1 MPAPR
6 KKFAFVRFVARWT
19 FRFAAAILLVAIAA
33 TAYVF
38 SGAVYR
44 YLVVFPREARDWE
57 AIRASRTSVELD
69 DGWEEYRGICHSHSE
84 LSHDSEVPFPE
95 ILAAAKEA
103 DIRFICMSDHPQNG
117 LADFS
122 KGWKGEHDG
131 VLFVRGFEMK
141 YGFMPWGLPDDTILD
156 AGAPPDELAAR
167 IDSLGGVLFF
177 AHSEEEREWDLPQL
191 AGMEIYN
198 IHTDLKQRGSDG
210 LMGLLPDILLS
221 QGTYPDHVMR
231 LIFTPQ
237 TAILKRWDDL
247 NKTRPIAG
255 IAGNDCHQN
264 NGVRGYF
271 TENNS
276 LLLRKTSDDDI
287 GEIPLNAVTKAL
299 LSMAFGPLTP
309 GRMLFR
315 KDLDPYVRS
324 IRFVNTHVLVKGE
337 LNEASLLDALRRGRS
352 FIAFDIMADAR
363 GFVFL
368 ADVQGEKAVMG
379 EAKPFSAG
387 TRLEAESPCEV
398 RFTLLRDG
406 EPVQEEVGRRL
417 AFTPQTPGRYRVEAS
432 LRVNG
437 IWVPWVYTNPIRL
450 TDGTG
455 ADSVNG
461 SVLVN

>member
-1 MPAPR
+1 M
-6 KKFAFVRFVARWT
+6 ARWT

-33 TAYVF
+33 TAYIF

-44 YLVVFPREARDWE
+44 HLVVFPREARDWE
-57 AIRASRTSVELD
+57 SIRASRTSVELD
-69 DGWEEYRGICHSHSE
+69 DGWDEYRGICHSHSE

-103 DIRFICMSDHPQNG
+103 DIRFICMSDHPQDG
-117 LADFS
+117 KADFS

-156 AGAPPDELAAR
+156 AGAPPDDLAAR
-167 IDSLGGVLFF
+167 IESLGGVLFF

-191 AGMEIYN
+191 DGMEIYN

-210 LMGLLPDILLS
+210 LLGLLPDILVS
-221 QGTYPDHVMR
+221 QGAYPDHVMR

-247 NKTRPIAG
+247 NKIRPIAG

-264 NGVRGYF
+264 NGVRGYV
-271 TENNS
+271 TENDT

-287 GEIPLNAVTKAL
+287 GEVPLNAVTKAL

-309 GRMLFR
+309 GSMLFR
-315 KDLDPYVRS
+315 MDLDPYVRS
-324 IRFVNTHVLVKGE
+324 IRFVNTHVLVTGA

-352 FIAFDIMADAR
+352 FIAFDMIADAR

-368 ADVQGEKAVMG
+368 AECQGDKAVMG
-379 EAKPFSAG
+379 EARPFRPG
-387 TRLEAESPCEV
+387 MQLKAESPYEV
-398 RFTLLRDG
+398 QFTLLRDG
-406 EPVQEEVGRRL
+406 EKVQEEVGRRL
-417 AFTPQTPGRYRVEAS
+417 AFMPETPGNYRVEAR
-432 LRVNG
+432 LLVNG
-437 IWVPWVYTNPIRL
+437 VWVPWIYTNPIRL
-450 TDGTG
+450 TAATD
-455 ADSVNG
+455 ADTVND
-461 SVLVN
+461 SAAVN